1 MSCNYIRNNQK
12 NCSDSGYLQYRTS
25 FVVQYSPINCNNCFI
40 FPWVTNLNN
49 QNLNENFNLKIPTKW
64 RRDNVCTSITTG
76 RNFQHEDPHSAEAP
90 PGWLNWTQPN
100 IIYESDFN
108 LCTYT
113 ISIAN
118 QCPVRDH
125 FFFFNTCITFTDL
138 RTGSFHL
145 APISEEQYHHKQDS
159 NGSVRSGI
167 FLFLL
172 GSVTRA
178 ISVVRSPYMCCSC
191 FCVPSRL
198 PFFIFIRR
206 DFTAA
211 I

>member
-1 MSCNYIRNNQK
+1 M
-12 NCSDSGYLQYRTS
+12 
-25 FVVQYSPINCNNCFI
+25 
-40 FPWVTNLNN
+40 
-49 QNLNENFNLKIPTKW
+49 KIPTQL
-64 RRDNVCTSITTG
+64 RHRLGGLTGPNQISSMRVTSIFALIPFSLQT
-76 RNFQHEDPHSAEAP
+76 NVLYA
-90 PGWLNWTQPN
+90 
-100 IIYESDFN
+100 II
-108 LCTYT
+108 
-113 ISIAN
+113 
-118 QCPVRDH
+118 
-125 FFFFNTCITFTDL
+125 FNTCITFTDL

-178 ISVVRSPYMCCSC
+178 MSVVRSPYMCCSC

-211 I
+211 V

>member
-1 MSCNYIRNNQK
+1 M
-12 NCSDSGYLQYRTS
+12 
-25 FVVQYSPINCNNCFI
+25 
-40 FPWVTNLNN
+40 WVTNVVNK

-125 FFFFNTCITFTDL
+125 FF
-138 RTGSFHL
+138 
-145 APISEEQYHHKQDS
+145 
-159 NGSVRSGI
+159 
-167 FLFLL
+167 
-172 GSVTRA
+172 
-178 ISVVRSPYMCCSC
+178 
-191 FCVPSRL
+191 
-198 PFFIFIRR
+198 
-206 DFTAA
+206 
-211 I
+211 